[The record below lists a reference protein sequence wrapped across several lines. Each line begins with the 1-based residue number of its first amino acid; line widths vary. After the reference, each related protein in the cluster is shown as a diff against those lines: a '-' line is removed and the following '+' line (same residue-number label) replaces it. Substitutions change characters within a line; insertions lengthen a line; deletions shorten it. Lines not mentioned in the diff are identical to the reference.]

1 MTKSYLLSKMNH
13 LSIAVSFTVI
23 LGIVSAAPMP
33 SCDKIQGE
41 TITNKYKVTLENPED
56 AKDVIKIV
64 ENYQLTVADPSAV
77 ESKLEPFGDEL
88 VGSLSKQALVLVSL
102 IDIYKP

>member
-1 MTKSYLLSKMNH
+1 MNH
-13 LSIAVSFTVI
+13 LIIAVSFTVI

-41 TITNKYKVTLENPED
+41 TITNKYKVTLKNLED
-56 AKDVIKIV
+56 AKDVIEIV
-64 ENYQLTVADPSAV
+64 DNYQLTVTDPSAV
-77 ESKLEPFGDEL
+77 DSKLEPLGDEL

-102 IDIYKP
+102 VDV